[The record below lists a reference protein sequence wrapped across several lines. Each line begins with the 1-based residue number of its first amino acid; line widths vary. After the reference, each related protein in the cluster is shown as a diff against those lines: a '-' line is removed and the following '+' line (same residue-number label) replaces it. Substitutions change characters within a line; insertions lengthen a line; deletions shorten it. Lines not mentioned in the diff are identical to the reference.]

1 MSIQK
6 KLTIAYLWNLF
17 GKWGVRF
24 IGIGST
30 LILVRLLDPSAF
42 GLVALATI
50 CIGFF
55 ETLTDIG
62 VNRYL
67 ISQTQLDRRA
77 MDTSWTVA
85 LALKV
90 VLIAALVMLSS
101 FLADFMNA
109 PEIQMIIVVV
119 ACAGIFSALNNIGL
133 VQFEKALDY
142 KRISSL
148 LLASKLV
155 STAVMLFL
163 AFWWQNYW
171 ALVAGGVCNAVVF
184 CLGSY
189 VISPYRPQFN
199 TNIAKGQ
206 LSFSSKIMARAV
218 LGYTRNKLDTFL
230 VGRLFD
236 NAAVGKYSVGL
247 EFAVLP
253 LAEVI
258 TPASTAMFP
267 ALAQFK
273 DRKKELFD
281 KTYKY
286 FGLVYGFVMPC
297 IVGIWFV
304 APQFCHVILGPK
316 WSDTAPIMAALSVM
330 MLPYPLTAITNNL
343 FDYLN
348 KTPLSL
354 FSDAMGITLLMIAFS
369 TLVFLDVSE
378 FAWVRGA
385 VATIAF
391 LSILLFA
398 RLTIGLSIKKMTS
411 VLVLP
416 GSAALIMWGFLSYVV
431 HFEELTMFALL
442 ANMII
447 GCLVY
452 SVAFLFL
459 LKVFSQFD
467 TTWRFW
473 LEKFAGACFLLK
485 QRLGSGRA

>member
-6 KLTIAYLWNLF
+6 KLTIAYFWNLF

-62 VNRYL
+62 INRYL
-67 ISQTQLDRRA
+67 ISQTHLNKRA
-77 MDTSWTVA
+77 MDTSWT
-85 LALKV
+85 LSLLLKI
-90 VLIAALVMLSS
+90 VLIVILILTSGL
-101 FLADFMNA
+101 LADFMNA
-109 PEIQMIIVVV
+109 PDIQLIIVVV
-119 ACAGIFSALNNIGL
+119 ACSGIFSALNNIGL

-142 KRISSL
+142 KRISAL
-148 LLASKLV
+148 LLTAKLV
-155 STAVMLFL
+155 STAVMLVF
-163 AFWWQNYW
+163 AFWLQNYW
-171 ALVAGGVCNAVVF
+171 ALVAGGVCNALVY
-184 CLGSY
+184 CTGSY
-189 VISPYRPQFN
+189 VICSYRPKLNFQ
-199 TNIAKGQ
+199 IAPGQ
-206 LSFSSKIMARAV
+206 LSFSSKIMARAI
-218 LGYTRNKLDTFL
+218 LGYSRNKLDTFL

-236 NAAVGKYSVGL
+236 NSAVGKYSIGL

-273 DRKKELFD
+273 DKKQELFD

-304 APQFCHVILGPK
+304 APQFCEVILGPK
-316 WSDTAPIMAALSVM
+316 WADTAPVMAALTLV

-348 KTPLSL
+348 KTQLSL
-354 FSDAMGITLLMIAFS
+354 FSDTIGIALLLIAFW
-369 TLVFLDVSE
+369 TLTFKDIAE
-378 FAWVRGA
+378 FAWVRGGG
-385 VATIAF
+385 AF
-391 LSILLFA
+391 LAFFSIVCFA
-398 RLTIGLSIKKMTS
+398 HLTIGLSLKKMGS
-411 VLVLP
+411 VLLLP
-416 GSAALIMWGFLSYVV
+416 VVSASIMWGVLEYGY
-431 HFEELTMFALL
+431 HFDELTLVALL
-442 ANMII
+442 GNIVI
-447 GCLVY
+447 GATAYGIALCVLLPLC
-452 SVAFLFL
+452 ALFD
-459 LKVFSQFD
+459 STWQFWWQKAKSLF
-467 TTWRFW
+467 TM
-473 LEKFAGACFLLK
+473 LK
-485 QRLGSGRA
+485 QRIGVKHA